1 MARKKVHF
9 RYDSEEK
16 TIYMSFKNNLIIT
29 NEIKDDE
36 GKIITPERARTVPIY
51 DTNLLGFGTE
61 DYDGIILTAAKECLT
76 EMLDLVNARI
86 EECNKQ

>member
-16 TIYMSFKNNLIIT
+16 TIYMSFKNNLVIT

-36 GKIITPERARTVPIY
+36 GEIITPENARTVV
-51 DTNLLGFGTE
+51 TNNVNLLGYDTK
-61 DYDGIILTAAKECLT
+61 DYEGVVLTAAKECLT

-86 EECNKQ
+86 EECNK